1 MDNKAQLDQL
11 IDLLLRNGA
20 VDQNQW
26 PSGLEL
32 DPQHLGL
39 TPTPSGWTWQI
50 DPEFLDQL
58 ALQRTL
64 PDCQVTCFS
73 QVDSTNT
80 QLVRLGQQQPIEG
93 IVYLAEFQ
101 HGGKGRRG
109 RQWISPYGRNLAI
122 SMGFATGKSLN
133 ELGGLSLVVGLAVA
147 EVFEHIGVAD
157 VALKWPN
164 DMLISG
170 QKAGGILIELLQHDE
185 RTEFVVGL
193 GVNVS
198 LTDEEIE
205 SIGQP
210 VTDLRRAAV
219 TATRTELAS
228 KFVQAVTRYLH
239 HFETQGFA
247 SFVSAFNDLHLYHGK
262 TCTLIHGDQKVV
274 GTVSGIGPNGELIL
288 QTQRGEQRFHG
299 GEVSLRPANS

>member
-1 MDNKAQLDQL
+1 MDNQAQLDQL
-11 IDLLLRNGA
+11 IGLLLRDGA
-20 VDQNQW
+20 IDRSQW
-26 PSGLEL
+26 PSGLTV

-39 TPTPSGWTWQI
+39 APTTTGWTWQI
-50 DPEFLDQL
+50 APEVFDQVAL
-58 ALQRTL
+58 ARAL

-73 QVDSTNT
+73 HVDSTNT
-80 QLVRLGQQQPIEG
+80 QLVRLGQHQPIAG
-93 IVYLAEFQ
+93 TVYLAEFQ

-147 EVFEHIGVAD
+147 EVFENIGVAD
-157 VALKWPN
+157 VAVKWPN

-170 QKAGGILIELLQHDE
+170 RKAGGILVELLQHDK

-205 SIGQP
+205 AIGQP

-219 TATRTELAS
+219 TASRTLLAG
-228 KFVQAVTRYLH
+228 KFVQVVTRYLH
-239 HFETQGFA
+239 HFEEQGFA

-262 TCTLIHGDQKVV
+262 TCTLIHGDQQIV
-274 GTVSGIGPNGELIL
+274 GTVSGIGLNGELIL
-288 QTQRGEQRFHG
+288 QTQQGERLFHG
-299 GEVSLRPANS
+299 GEVSLRPVNS